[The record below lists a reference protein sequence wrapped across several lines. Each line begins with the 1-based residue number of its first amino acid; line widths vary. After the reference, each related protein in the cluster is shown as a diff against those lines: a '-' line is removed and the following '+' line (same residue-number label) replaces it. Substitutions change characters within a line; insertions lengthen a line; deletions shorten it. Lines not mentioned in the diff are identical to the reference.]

1 MATSK
6 PQSTISYNTEAF
18 LKEHLDDWVKGHLIQ
33 AYQYICHVGEDGD
46 KDHIH
51 VRIEPNK
58 SFDVMNL
65 SDALKEYVQGEKKP
79 RGVRPW
85 RPSKEE
91 DWFMYVVHDPEYM
104 RLKYGEGEKGE
115 KLPYEW
121 TAIVTPED
129 YDLQV
134 AFLRAK
140 SALSRSASNMAK
152 RITEGEKPVNLV
164 FEGRNP
170 FAVNAVMNLVKT
182 NDYTRLQ
189 DQYKALLEKYEALDD
204 KFEKLLDAIDRAGC
218 YIAVNPY
225 TQLPELCRDP
235 IEGVDDRLR
244 TEEIDPFVADETI
257 GGVCPF

>member
-18 LKEHLDDWVKGHLIQ
+18 LKEHLDDWVTCHLIQ
-33 AYQYICHVGEDGD
+33 SFQYICHVGEDGD

-58 SFDVMNL
+58 SLDVMNL
-65 SDALKEYVQGEKKP
+65 SDALKEYVQGEDKP

-121 TAIVTPED
+121 TSIVTPED

-140 SALSRSASNMAK
+140 SALSRSAPNMAK

-164 FEGRNP
+164 LEGRNP

-189 DQYKALLEKYEALDD
+189 DEYRMLSERYDD
-204 KFEKLLDAIDRAGC
+204 LNDRFEKLLDAIYNAG
-218 YIAVNPY
+218 YYVAVHNE
-225 TQLPELCRDP
+225 TKLPILCRDDVP
-235 IEGVDDRLR
+235 GVDDRLR
-244 TEEIDPFVADETI
+244 TDNFDPFVGSTKS
-257 GGVCPF
+257 VKK

>member
-58 SFDVMNL
+58 SIDVMNL
-65 SDALKEYVQGEKKP
+65 SDALKEYVQGEEKP

-121 TAIVTPED
+121 TSIVTPED

-140 SALSRSASNMAK
+140 SALSRSAPNMAK

-164 FEGRNP
+164 LEGRNP

-189 DQYKALLEKYEALDD
+189 DEYKVLSERYDD
-204 KFEKLLDAIDRAGC
+204 LNDRFEKLLDAIYNAGF
-218 YIAVNPY
+218 YVAVHNE
-225 TQLPELCRDP
+225 TKLPILCRDDVL
-235 IEGVDDRLR
+235 GVDDRLR
-244 TEEIDPFVADETI
+244 NDHFDPFA
-257 GGVCPF
+257 GVTQPAKK